1 MGRERELFLIGYS
14 PQMVDSWRWVILPDP
29 TFMTGMWIDY
39 LPTWIPQAQWSS
51 WDIIEANHQAGG
63 YLSMMAMRVPNHSVL
78 FDFDLFH
85 CSDVRNRVQTC
96 CNQCFFKP
104 FGCSGVHVI
113 IDCRPTYSSYH
124 HLQSY
129 TPGIQFGMEFTYFH
143 QGAFSAAITG
153 TLWNLPVCRLFAH
166 IKHE

>member
-1 MGRERELFLIGYS
+1 
-14 PQMVDSWRWVILPDP
+14 MVNECIWSFCFTNPFAPD
-29 TFMTGMWIDY
+29 MWIDY

-51 WDIIEANHQAGG
+51 WDIIEPNHQAGG
-63 YLSMMAMRVPNHSVL
+63 YLSMMAMWVPNHSVL
-78 FDFDLFH
+78 FDFELFH
-85 CSDVRNRVQTC
+85 CSDVRNRVQIW
-96 CNQCFFKP
+96 CNQWFFKP

-129 TPGIQFGMEFTYFH
+129 APGIQFGMEFTYFH

-153 TLWNLPVCRLFAH
+153 TLWYSNTAMETCLFVDYLP
-166 IKHE
+166 I